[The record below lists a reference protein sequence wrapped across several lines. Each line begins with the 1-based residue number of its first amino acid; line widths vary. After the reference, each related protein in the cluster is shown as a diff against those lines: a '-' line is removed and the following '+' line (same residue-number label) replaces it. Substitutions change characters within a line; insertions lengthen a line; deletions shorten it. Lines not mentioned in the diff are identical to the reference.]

1 MFRGGGPGCA
11 GAGVPGLT
19 GGAGTVFHL
28 STGTSGSP
36 STTIR
41 AKVWADG
48 QPEPAT
54 WQVSST
60 DATPALQGE
69 GSPSVFSYRAG
80 SAPGTTIVRWNEVK
94 FGRAPCRVGV

>member
-1 MFRGGGPGCA
+1 M
-11 GAGVPGLT
+11 T
-19 GGAGTVFHL
+19 WSAGTVFHL
-28 STGTSGSP
+28 STETSGSP

-48 QPEPAT
+48 QPEPAA
-54 WQVSST
+54 WLVSTT

-80 SAPGTTIVRWNEVK
+80 AATGANVVSVNEVK
-94 FGRAPCRVGV
+94 TLRQGE